1 MMFSLGSQ
9 IAFFQ
14 GDVLKLFEDIQV
26 LKPSIFVSV
35 PRLFNKLYDKINQA
49 VEELPAH
56 KRMIFDLAFSSKK
69 AKLDQG
75 LNPEGV
81 VADFMVFNKF
91 KARLGGNVKVM
102 VTGSAPISKHVFQF
116 LQVCFGCPVLQG
128 YGLTET
134 SAAVSVM
141 QLNDYSSANCGLPVS
156 CCEVKLEDVAEMHY
170 LVSNNQGE
178 ICVRGP
184 NISQGYYKDPTKTKE
199 AFDEDGWFHT
209 GDIGKWNENGSLSI
223 IDRKKNIFKLSQ
235 GEYVAAEHIE
245 AIYSRCKYVGQIFVY
260 GDSFQSVLVAIIV
273 PAEELLKNWA
283 KEQKIETTDFSAL
296 CKLEQVKKFILGE
309 LTATGKL
316 GQLRGFEFVKAIH
329 VESTLFSIDNNLLTP
344 TFKLKRADL
353 QKRYQTDINTMYST
367 LAASQSG
374 GS

>member
-1 MMFSLGSQ
+1 
-9 IAFFQ
+9 
-14 GDVLKLFEDIQV
+14 
-26 LKPSIFVSV
+26 
-35 PRLFNKLYDKINQA
+35 
-49 VEELPAH
+49 
-56 KRMIFDLAFSSKK
+56 
-69 AKLDQG
+69 
-75 LNPEGV
+75 
-81 VADFMVFNKF
+81 MVFNKF

-102 VTGSAPISKHVFQF
+102 VTGSAPISRHVFQF

-141 QLNDYSSANCGLPVS
+141 HLNDYSSGNCGLPVS
-156 CCEVKLEDVAEMHY
+156 CCEVKLEDVAEMNY

-184 NISQGYYKDPTKTKE
+184 NISQGYYKDPIKTKE

-209 GDIGKWNENGSLSI
+209 GDIGKWTENGSISI

-245 AIYSRCKYVGQIFVY
+245 AIYARCKYVGQIFVY
-260 GDSFQSVLVAIIV
+260 GDSLQSVLVAIIV
-273 PAEELLKNWA
+273 PAEALLKNWA
-283 KEQKIETTDFSAL
+283 KEQQIEYADNFVEL
-296 CKLEQVKKFILGE
+296 CKTDQTKKFILSE
-309 LTATGKL
+309 LTAAGKA

-329 VESTLFSIDNNLLTP
+329 VEATPFSIENNLLTP

-353 QKRYQTDINTMYST
+353 QKHYQAEINSMYSA
-367 LAASQSG
+367 LAATQG
-374 GS
+374 TEK